1 MDKMYCYNYLK
12 DYILEVG
19 HRIVGF
25 DKTILEDKDTL
36 HEFIDA
42 RAQLAMEE
50 FERNSDLSGGCSH
63 ELAMQT
69 LLADLTELEPT
80 EEEKDAEVKYQEEW
94 NALHGHN
101 EEQYDEVS
109 PRTYEDY
116 RDELPNLIRKY
127 APGTHGLDKLI
138 VSYEKSATIVQI
150 HHQHRSKYCTF
161 YEFYPDSAENEIIWQ
176 RMIEWL
182 SR

>member
-25 DKTILEDKDTL
+25 DKTILEDNDTL

-42 RAQLAMEE
+42 RAQLAVEE

-80 EEEKDAEVKYQEEW
+80 EEEKEAEQNTKRNGMRCMDIMRSNMVRP
-94 NALHGHN
+94 LH
-101 EEQYDEVS
+101 
-109 PRTYEDY
+109 
-116 RDELPNLIRKY
+116 ELMKI
-127 APGTHGLDKLI
+127 I
-138 VSYEKSATIVQI
+138 VMNCQI
-150 HHQHRSKYCTF
+150 
-161 YEFYPDSAENEIIWQ
+161 
-176 RMIEWL
+176 
-182 SR
+182 